1 VIYGLMSKKNN
12 NPRGII
18 LILIAMMVFSVQDG
32 IMKYIFNFVSLYEVY
47 LIRTLVS
54 FALILTFLK
63 IKKEKIVFKTQ
74 YPLLTFCR
82 VILFFF
88 GFSSFYISLTVL
100 PLGFATAL
108 FFVTP
113 FLITIFAHFFLKEE
127 IGIRRWS
134 AVVVGFIGVYITLN
148 PDFNNFNYL
157 SLLPILCAFCYSLSM
172 IIIKKTSEKDSVYT
186 QTFTFYFGA
195 IIFSTIFYFLIG
207 DGQYNTSD
215 HPASQFIFREWFVDL
230 KSSILFMATTGLTAT
245 VAFLLLFTAYSIASP
260 AVVSP
265 FEYSILLW
273 SPLIGW
279 IYFNEIPSLNTV
291 IGILIIVSSGIYIFM
306 REKAQEQLIATEK
319 PLR

>member
-1 VIYGLMSKKNN
+1 MSKKNN

-32 IMKYIFNFVSLYEVY
+32 IMKHVFNFVSLYEVY
-47 LIRTLVS
+47 LIRTVVS
-54 FALILTFLK
+54 FSLMLIFLK
-63 IKKEKIVFKTQ
+63 LTKKPIVFKTQ
-74 YPLLTFCR
+74 YPVLTFCR
-82 VILFFF
+82 IILFFF

-113 FLITIFAHFFLKEE
+113 FLITVFAHFLLKEK
-127 IGIRRWS
+127 IGLRRWT
-134 AVVVGFIGVYITLN
+134 AIVVGFIGVYITLN
-148 PDFNNFNYL
+148 PDFSNFNYL

-172 IIIKKTSEKDSVYT
+172 IIIKKTSDKDSVYT

-230 KSSILFMATTGLTAT
+230 ESSILFMVATGLTAT
-245 VAFLLLFTAYSIASP
+245 VAFLLLFTACSIASP

-306 REKAQEQLIATEK
+306 REKTQEQLIATEK

>member
-1 VIYGLMSKKNN
+1 MSKKNN

-32 IMKYIFNFVSLYEVY
+32 IMKHIFNFVSLYEVY

-54 FALILTFLK
+54 FGLILIFLK
-63 IKKEKIVFKTQ
+63 LKKKKIVFKSQ

-113 FLITIFAHFFLKEE
+113 FLITIFAHFFLKEK

-230 KSSILFMATTGLTAT
+230 ESSILFMATTGLTAT

-306 REKAQEQLIATEK
+306 REKTQEQLIATEK

>member
-1 VIYGLMSKKNN
+1 MSKKNN

-32 IMKYIFNFVSLYEVY
+32 IMKHIFNFVSLYEVY

-54 FALILTFLK
+54 FGLILTFLK
-63 IKKEKIVFKTQ
+63 LKNKKIVFKTQ
-74 YPLLTFCR
+74 YPLLTLCR

-230 KSSILFMATTGLTAT
+230 ESSILFMATTGLTAT

-306 REKAQEQLIATEK
+306 REKAQDQLIATEK

>member
-1 VIYGLMSKKNN
+1 MSKKNN

-32 IMKYIFNFVSLYEVY
+32 IMKHIYSFVSLYEVY

-54 FALILTFLK
+54 FVLILFFLK
-63 IKKEKIVFKTQ
+63 ITKKPIVFKTQ

-88 GFSSFYISLTVL
+88 GFSSFYISLSVL

-113 FLITIFAHFFLKEE
+113 FLITIFAHFFLEE
-127 IGIRRWS
+127 KIGPRRWS
-134 AVVVGFIGVYITLN
+134 AVIVGFIGVYVTLN
-148 PDFNNFNYL
+148 PDFNNFNYS

-172 IIIKKTSEKDSVYT
+172 IIIKKTSDKDSVYT

-195 IIFSTIFYFLIG
+195 IIFSTIFYFIIG
-207 DGQYNTSD
+207 DGQFNTSN

-230 KSSILFMATTGLTAT
+230 ETSILFMVATGVTAT

-291 IGILIIVSSGIYIFM
+291 VGILIIVSSGIYIFV
-306 REKAQEQLIATEK
+306 REKAQNQLIATEK

>member
-1 VIYGLMSKKNN
+1 MSSKNN

-18 LILIAMMVFSVQDG
+18 LILISMLVFSVQDG
-32 IMKYIFNFVSLYEVY
+32 IMKHIFSFVSLYEIY
-47 LIRTLVS
+47 LVRTVVS
-54 FALILTFLK
+54 VILILFYLK
-63 IKKEKIVFKTQ
+63 LTNKPIVFKTQ
-74 YPLLTFCR
+74 YPLLTFLR

-230 KSSILFMATTGLTAT
+230 ESSILFMATTGLTAT

-279 IYFNEIPSLNTV
+279 IYFNEIPSLNTI

>member
-1 VIYGLMSKKNN
+1 MSSKNN

-18 LILIAMMVFSVQDG
+18 LILISMLVFSVQDG
-32 IMKYIFNFVSLYEVY
+32 IMKHIFSFVSLYEVY
-47 LIRTLVS
+47 LVRTVVS
-54 FALILTFLK
+54 VILILFYLK
-63 IKKEKIVFKTQ
+63 LTNKPIVFKTQ
-74 YPLLTFCR
+74 YPLLTFLR

-88 GFSSFYISLTVL
+88 GFSSFYVSLTVL

-172 IIIKKTSEKDSVYT
+172 IIIKKTSDKDSVYT

-230 KSSILFMATTGLTAT
+230 ESSILFMVATGLTAT

-291 IGILIIVSSGIYIFM
+291 IGIIIIVSSGIYIFM
-306 REKAQEQLIATEK
+306 REKAQEQSIATDK

>member
-1 VIYGLMSKKNN
+1 MSKKNN

-32 IMKYIFNFVSLYEVY
+32 IMKHIFNFVSLYEVY

-54 FALILTFLK
+54 FGLILIFLK
-63 IKKEKIVFKTQ
+63 VKKEKIVFKSQ

-230 KSSILFMATTGLTAT
+230 ESSILFMATTGLTAT

-306 REKAQEQLIATEK
+306 REKAQDQLIATEK